1 MVSISHAA
9 NPPKH
14 NFWALWGSTTVSNLA
29 DGLFK
34 ISLPILAAS
43 QTNSPGLVAGITF
56 AITLPWPLFALH
68 AGALADR
75 FDRRYMMVTANLLR
89 VVVLSTIVLIVTADM
104 VSLWMLYS
112 CALLLGIAE
121 TFADTAAMTL
131 IPSVVQ
137 AGNLEKANARLV
149 AAQTVT
155 NEFIGPSLGGLL
167 ATIGVGLTLG
177 FSSGLYAFAMLL
189 LLSLTGTFKANRVR
203 NSSITGD
210 IGEGV
215 KYLLKHRLLRT
226 LTLLVGVMVACWS
239 AWLSILVV
247 FVVEPGPVGL
257 DEWGYGLL
265 LGGIGVGGLIG
276 AMIVE
281 PAVRLL
287 GRRLVIGA
295 DILGT
300 LIMMLVPALST
311 NPILIGIAAVIGGM
325 GGTMWSVVVAT
336 LRQKIVPDELQG
348 RVSGAMRLI
357 GWGTLPLGAAF
368 AGISAQA
375 FGVEAVF
382 GISAMLTALLFI
394 PFFRIIT
401 DEAITT
407 SLQEQQ

>member
-14 NFWALWGSTTVSNLA
+14 NFWALWGSTTASNLA

-34 ISLPILAAS
+34 ISLPILAAGL
-43 QTNSPGLVAGITF
+43 TESPGLVAGITF

-75 FDRRYMMVTANLLR
+75 LDRRYMMVIANLLR
-89 VVVLSTIVLIVTADM
+89 VMVLSTIVLMVTADM
-104 VSLWMLYS
+104 VSLWMLYG

-131 IPSVVQ
+131 IPSIVQ
-137 AGNLEKANARLV
+137 SNQLEKANARLV

-155 NEFIGPSLGGLL
+155 NEFIGASLGGLL

-177 FSSGLYAFAMLL
+177 FSSGLYALAMLL
-189 LLSLTGTFKANRVR
+189 LLSLTGSFRANRVR
-203 NSSITGD
+203 NSSITSD
-210 IGEGV
+210 IAEGV
-215 KYLLKHRLLRT
+215 KYLLQHRLLRT
-226 LTLLVGVMVACWS
+226 LTLLVGIMVACWS

-247 FVVEPGPVGL
+247 FVVAPGPVGL

-265 LGGIGVGGLIG
+265 LSGIGVGGLIG
-276 AMIVE
+276 AMLVE

-357 GWGTLPLGAAF
+357 GWGTLPIGAAF
-368 AGISAQA
+368 AGIIGQVL
-375 FGVEAVF
+375 GVQAVF
-382 GISAMLTALLFI
+382 GICAALTALLFI

-401 DEAITT
+401 DETIST